1 MYGNGSLSPV
11 GAPSEWI
18 AAVSS
23 TAFRGESN
31 ISPRQSPAPGPPAT
45 PMSTLGGRQSPH
57 TGISVAKCSWCANAV
72 LDPAETLCERC
83 RGPDAAEV
91 QASEQL
97 RAHSPAPAAAART
110 QLPRH
115 REARR
120 GARSSLSGNSPAL
133 KSDRTARAT
142 ALLDAVRRLP
152 AGCDVAA
159 LGELR
164 NVLNCHEA
172 LLEEH
177 CVETETEMACGVGGA
192 PASGSWSQPHT
203 TLGLV
208 IADNT
213 VRQVLP
219 GGPAWVAGL
228 REGDILVAVDGR
240 EQQSASAEAL
250 QTALSRTDA
259 VGDRVHILFTRQG
272 TPSTTTVE
280 RASVQRIKS
289 VRDWMEKQAEAA
301 THASQHNDVVGIRL
315 QKELLDGLIEIL
327 TEQKMFEGMMAMR
340 INQHIDL
347 DRAHL
352 EASRELAS
360 RLETRAHAVGS
371 KDVEIE
377 RLRGLLAR
385 GAMCQRHHRLRAK
398 TWSKWCSTLPR
409 ARRAKKAASVWLNSV
424 LARSWRTL
432 QWAAVERK
440 RMRALAARAV
450 ARWRNRALAGA
461 LDLWVDQIA
470 RLKRLRQLMAKTV
483 LRWKNLVI
491 GRCFSKWYGELLR
504 RRKAARAAKMW
515 TNRCAGRA
523 LNTWIGQV
531 VRTRQIAKILKVWAH
546 RHVLPAWNGWQEFL
560 LQRQR
565 MRALAARA
573 VARWRN
579 RALAG
584 ALDLWVDQIARLK
597 RLRQLMAKTVLRWK
611 NLVIGRCFSK
621 WYGELLR
628 RRKAARAAKMWI
640 HRLLATAFNSWS
652 ARHEALNEACAR
664 ALRILKRWHNRALAR
679 GWEKWMQM
687 HMSFEQAKLLA
698 TRALRRWIHAL
709 LARCWQKWCHE
720 VQFRRIAARAAAR
733 VRYVRLR
740 AGWRTWVESVE
751 WETTEPECA
760 TCKNQ
765 GSGQVRLMSTCVC
778 LTCGGRWLHKVH
790 DLGDSGSRPHQF
802 FI

>member
-1 MYGNGSLSPV
+1 MLSFWSSLHLIQIYADIWHEVQCPHKCVGGGTRSGAQECVVVTLEALLGGGMYGNGSLSPV

-159 LGELR
+159 LAGELR

-371 KDVEIE
+371 KDAEIE

-504 RRKAARAAKMW
+504 RR
-515 TNRCAGRA
+515 T
-523 LNTWIGQV
+523 
-531 VRTRQIAKILKVWAH
+531 
-546 RHVLPAWNGWQEFL
+546 
-560 LQRQR
+560 
-565 MRALAARA
+565 
-573 VARWRN
+573 
-579 RALAG
+579 
-584 ALDLWVDQIARLK
+584 
-597 RLRQLMAKTVLRWK
+597 
-611 NLVIGRCFSK
+611 
-621 WYGELLR
+621 
-628 RRKAARAAKMWI
+628 AARAAKMWI